1 MYFIYADESGDSGRG
16 VGGTP
21 FFVISGLII
30 HESYWNE
37 TFGRFLEL
45 RRNLARRY
53 HIPQRIALHA
63 TDIVNGNKD
72 FHHSRYGLSTDDRF
86 NLYRDV
92 LEFLAQITEIHVL
105 NVFIRKDHIPADWEG
120 KVFDWAWTLF
130 IQRFHNT
137 INTGGVLG
145 NDNDYGLLITDRTQD
160 DRLRHIMRLMR
171 AFNHVPNLG
180 QPGSRRILVTRLLDD
195 PVPRNSQHS
204 YWVQMADMIA
214 YSLARRDYQRGR
226 LKPHAFETYFDILDP
241 VLLKEASRYD
251 DQGIVY
257 WPRP

>member
-53 HIPQRIALHA
+53 HIPQRVAFHA
-63 TDIVNGNKD
+63 TDIVNGSGD
-72 FHHSRYGLSTDDRF
+72 FRRALTDLSKADRL
-86 NLYRDV
+86 NLYKDV
-92 LEFLAQITEIHVL
+92 LEFLSQTTEIHVL
-105 NVFIRKDHIPADWEG
+105 NVFIRKDQIPADWEG
-120 KVFDWAWTLF
+120 RVFDWAWTLF

-145 NDNDYGLLITDRTQD
+145 SDNDFGMLITDRTQD

-171 AFNHVPNLG
+171 AFNFVPNLG
-180 QPGSRRILVTRLLDD
+180 QSGNRRILVTRLLDD
-195 PVPRNSQHS
+195 PVPRNSRHS
-204 YWVQMADMIA
+204 YWIQMADMIA
-214 YSLARRDYQRGR
+214 FALARRDYQRDN
-226 LKPHAFETYFDILDP
+226 LKPYGFESYFNILDP
-241 VLLKEASRYD
+241 ILLKEASRYD

-257 WPRP
+257 WPR